1 MKGIIFV
8 SDDQYHLGT
17 HFMQEIQQDLMQLS
31 IATDWV
37 DFSDPLQSQRLV
49 SEAHTLSTYDFIFS
63 YNGVGVALRTMDDGI
78 AKQMDNMTLYVL
90 CVDHP
95 MYQLERVSQTN
106 AIMLCVDHEH
116 VKFCEL
122 LGFTA
127 YYFPHAVGAHS
138 IQPDKFVPVHAKTN
152 EIVFPVS
159 FLDTHSCR
167 QQLAPVWDQI
177 SNFIDKVSNITHF
190 MQCLGALPLP
200 GETDTVILSPQSLY
214 ICVWVDKYL
223 RAKERERILLTCAQQ
238 KIKLTVIGK
247 DVERYRSLCD
257 FHEYDSELTVERL
270 QQRIRTAKYVLHQ
283 SPGCVQGLHERVV
296 MPIALGTLVLTDEPF
311 VQTTLPQVVTLN
323 ELATVDD
330 TDYEYK
336 LDMCVSQVMQ
346 THIWLHQLT
355 PIMQQLRQQLAKPLR
370 QGRSIKTAV
379 AIN

>member
-1 MKGIIFV
+1 
-8 SDDQYHLGT
+8 
-17 HFMQEIQQDLMQLS
+17 
-31 IATDWV
+31 
-37 DFSDPLQSQRLV
+37 
-49 SEAHTLSTYDFIFS
+49 
-63 YNGVGVALRTMDDGI
+63 
-78 AKQMDNMTLYVL
+78 
-90 CVDHP
+90 
-95 MYQLERVSQTN
+95 
-106 AIMLCVDHEH
+106 
-116 VKFCEL
+116 
-122 LGFTA
+122 
-127 YYFPHAVGAHS
+127 
-138 IQPDKFVPVHAKTN
+138 
-152 EIVFPVS
+152 
-159 FLDTHSCR
+159 
-167 QQLAPVWDQI
+167 
-177 SNFIDKVSNITHF
+177 

-200 GETDTVILSPQSLY
+200 GETDTVILSPQSLC

-283 SPGCVQGLHERVV
+283 SPGFVQGLHERVV

-346 THIWLHQLT
+346 THTWLHQLT